1 MYHIRLHRRVPLA
14 GADSAGASPKMI
26 VDGHRAAAGT
36 GAAKRRSCGRATKLA
51 GQVQAGACASFV
63 RGDQVKQHASTG
75 RYEPRASSEHVVM
88 KRAAG
93 LGAHQF
99 VV

>member
-1 MYHIRLHRRVPLA
+1 MYHIRLHRRVPLASENSLAA

-51 GQVQAGACASFV
+51 G
-63 RGDQVKQHASTG
+63 
-75 RYEPRASSEHVVM
+75 
-88 KRAAG
+88 
-93 LGAHQF
+93 
-99 VV
+99 